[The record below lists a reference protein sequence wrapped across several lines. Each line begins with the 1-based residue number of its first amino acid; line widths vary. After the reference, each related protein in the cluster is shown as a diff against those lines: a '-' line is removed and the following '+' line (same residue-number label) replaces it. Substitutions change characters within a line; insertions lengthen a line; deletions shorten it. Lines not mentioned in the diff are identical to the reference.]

1 MPLPTRSL
9 PANGMTPPTP
19 PEAASPHTALA
30 GRRRA
35 LGLCGSAWVVA
46 GMASGGAAFLG
57 QAAWANPRVAP
68 RADSPEVGV
77 DPALVASGLT
87 ARWGQA
93 MRRDLGWA
101 ARWTPLPS
109 GALLRALAQGDTD
122 MGVFLSHPLAERL
135 SQEGLI
141 HDRHRLAHTDV
152 LLLGPPQDDAGIRSE
167 TNPAAALRQVLA
179 AHAAGAATWLPPA
192 PESALAAWLTGLGVQ
207 ALPAT
212 RATKAHTESEVAYRL
227 TTRAEWL
234 AEQTQRGRQTAR
246 TRVWLQGGPAG
257 GPDMRLACEVARPFR
272 TRHPGASMLAQWLQ
286 GPLGRQA
293 VRASAP
299 AWQATQG

>member
-1 MPLPTRSL
+1 MALP
-9 PANGMTPPTP
+9 
-19 PEAASPHTALA
+19 
-30 GRRRA
+30 GRRRV
-35 LGLCGSAWVVA
+35 LGVCGTAWVIA
-46 GMASGGAAFLG
+46 GLTGGMSALLGDAAR
-57 QAAWANPRVAP
+57 ANPRVAP

-109 GALLRALAQGDTD
+109 GALLRALAQGDID
-122 MGVFLSHPLAERL
+122 MGVFLGHPLAERL

-141 HDRHRLAHTDV
+141 HDRRPLAHTDV
-152 LLLGPPQDDAGIRSE
+152 LLLGPLQDDAGIRSE
-167 TNPAAALRQVLA
+167 ANPAAALRQVLA
-179 AHAAGAATWLPPA
+179 AHAAGAATWLPPD

-207 ALPAT
+207 PLPANGSAKV
-212 RATKAHTESEVAYRL
+212 RAAGAAAYRL
-227 TTRAEWL
+227 ATRAEWL
-234 AEQTQRGRQTAR
+234 AEQAQRGRQAANM
-246 TRVWLQGGPAG
+246 RVWLQGGPAG
-257 GPDMRLACEVARPFR
+257 PADMRLACEVARPFR

-299 AWQATQG
+299 AWQAVQA